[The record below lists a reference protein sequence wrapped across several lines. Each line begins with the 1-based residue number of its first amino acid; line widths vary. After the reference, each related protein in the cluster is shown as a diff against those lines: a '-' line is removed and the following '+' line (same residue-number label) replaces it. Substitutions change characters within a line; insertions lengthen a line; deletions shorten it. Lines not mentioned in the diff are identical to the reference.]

1 MRSFKDYTPKENATE
16 NKQRYG
22 AGTSQRQFDE
32 SSIEDL
38 IKQVAGDYNG
48 KTNAQMLAGILKEA
62 EQAKRQGRLS
72 NTQIDEF
79 YAQFSPML
87 NDFQRKKLQEIVKKL
102 KNISSNKSVGVGGC
116 DFIERDE

>member
-1 MRSFKDYTPKENATE
+1 MKSFKEYTPKNEKSA
-16 NKQRYG
+16 G
-22 AGTSQRQFDE
+22 AGTSQMNFDGG
-32 SSIEDL
+32 IEEL
-38 IKQVAGDYNG
+38 TKQIAGVYEG

-72 NTQIDEF
+72 NAQIDEF

-102 KNISSNKSVGVGGC
+102 KNI
-116 DFIERDE
+116 

>member
-1 MRSFKDYTPKENATE
+1 MRSFKDYTPRKDTTE
-16 NKQRYG
+16 NKQTKG
-22 AGTSQRQFDE
+22 AGASQTQFDE

-48 KTNAQMLAGILKEA
+48 KSSAQMLAGILKEA

-72 NTQIDEF
+72 NAQIDEF

-102 KNISSNKSVGVGGC
+102 KNI
-116 DFIERDE
+116 